1 MVRVYVEVE
10 PCGGEARKSSKD
22 LVRSLD
28 HGPALLTDE
37 VSVRPCGQMV
47 GGGTVSEM
55 GVDDDAQALQIVEIP
70 VDGRH
75 VDLGRDGLDLGP
87 QFVGGPVPRGSEQRV
102 EEEDSRAGHPSPLGP
117 QQGQRP
123 LDGIDTGAVRTDR
136 GGTPGHSIM
145 IGHKCTSEQDAVA
158 SWSHSF

>member
-10 PCGGEARKSSKD
+10 PGGGKSREPSKD

-28 HGPALLTDE
+28 HRAAFLTDE
-37 VSVRPCGQMV
+37 VPVRPCGQMV

-55 GVDDDAQALQIVEIP
+55 GVDDDAQALQIVEIS

-75 VDLGRDGLDLGP
+75 VDFGRDRLDLGP

-102 EEEDSRAGHPSPLGP
+102 EEEDSRAGHPSPLSP
-117 QQGQRP
+117 QQG
-123 LDGIDTGAVRTDR
+123 
-136 GGTPGHSIM
+136 
-145 IGHKCTSEQDAVA
+145 
-158 SWSHSF
+158 